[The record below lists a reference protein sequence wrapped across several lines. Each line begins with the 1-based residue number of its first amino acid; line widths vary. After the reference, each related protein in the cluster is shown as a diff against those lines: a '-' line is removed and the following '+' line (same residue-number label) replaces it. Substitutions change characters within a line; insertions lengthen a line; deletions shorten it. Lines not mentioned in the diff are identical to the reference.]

1 MTSYSG
7 RQPRPRGVCGCIV
20 SVALALTALLTGCAS
35 SATVASP
42 TGLPEVASTSQ
53 WDTYHLDAARS
64 GDDMGEPSFLHL
76 HGAWTAGPLDGA
88 LYAEPLLDGDNV
100 IVATERDSVYDF
112 DAVSGR
118 QLWRVTLGRPRT
130 SDFPCGDIRP
140 LGITGTPVIDGGS
153 LYVLAEVEGTP
164 GVYRFHL
171 AKLKPSNGATIYNRD
186 VTPRGM
192 NVNAEQERGALAVS
206 DGNVVITWGGL
217 DGDCGSYHGYLET
230 VSESSGVEVAQW
242 NDTEHDNQGGIWAPS
257 GPAVDA
263 TGNIYVTTG
272 NGSTSDLR
280 RYDEGDSV
288 LKFSPSL
295 SLESFFAPGPPEAW
309 PALNAAD
316 LDLGSVGPTLL
327 RDGLL
332 FAIGK
337 GGRGYLLKQSDLPD
351 NSNPG
356 GGDSASAPVCA
367 SSGGGAFSGMAASGD
382 TVFVPCARGV
392 TAVKIDSAQ
401 SFHVLWHSAS
411 GSSAPII
418 AGGLVWTLS
427 LFGGTALYGLDPRT
441 GQVAATL
448 TLPATSVHFATPS
461 AGDGRLFVGAGDLL
475 VAFAAQ

>member
-1 MTSYSG
+1 MPAW
-7 RQPRPRGVCGCIV
+7 RMRCIV
-20 SVALALTALLTGCAS
+20 PVALALTALLSGCAP

-42 TGLPEVASTSQ
+42 TRPPGVALTPQ
-53 WDTYHLDAARS
+53 WDTYHLDATRS
-64 GDDMGEPSFLHL
+64 GDDTGEPSFLHL

-100 IVATERDSVYDF
+100 IVATEDDSVYDF

-118 QLWRVTLGRPRT
+118 QLWRVTLGTPRT
-130 SDFPCGDIRP
+130 SNFPCGDIKP

-153 LYVLAEVEGTP
+153 LYVLAEVEDTP

-171 AKLKPSNGATIYNRD
+171 AKLKPSNGTTLYNRD

-192 NVNAEQERGALAVS
+192 DVNAEQERSALGVS
-206 DGNVVITWGGL
+206 DGNVIITWGGL

-242 NDTEHDNQGGIWAPS
+242 NDTERDNQGGMWAPS

-263 TGNIYVTTG
+263 AGNIYVTTG
-272 NGSTSDLR
+272 NGSTSDIKQ
-280 RYDEGDSV
+280 YDDGDSV
-288 LKFSPSL
+288 LEFSPSL
-295 SLESFFAPGPPEAW
+295 SLMSFFAPGPPAAW

-316 LDLGSVGPTLL
+316 LDLGSVGPALL
-327 RDGLL
+327 PNGLL

-337 GGRGYLLKQSDLPD
+337 GGRGYLLKQSGLPG

-356 GGDSASAPVCA
+356 GGDSANAPVCA
-367 SSGGGAFSGMAASGD
+367 TSGGGAFSGMAASGD
-382 TVFVPCARGV
+382 TVFVPCAGGV

-401 SFHVLWHSAS
+401 SFHMEWHSTS

-427 LFGGTALYGLDPRT
+427 LFGGRALYGLNPST
-441 GQVAATL
+441 GSVAVTL
-448 TLPATSVHFATPS
+448 TLPSTSAHFATPS
-461 AGDGRLFVGAGDLL
+461 SGGGRLFVGAGDLL
-475 VAFAAQ
+475 VAFASE